1 MNLKNPLSWL
11 SLGFGSGLSPI
22 APGTMGSLLALI
34 IYYFFFEGFL
44 DSWLNYL
51 LFFFF
56 ILISFLIG
64 LYIYPRT
71 VEEENDPGS
80 FVWDEF
86 VGMWVACLPLSFI
99 GTSLFWL
106 SITFFLFRLFDI
118 FVKADAYRS
127 PDLGFK

>member
-1 MNLKNPLSWL
+1 V
-11 SLGFGSGLSPI
+11 
-22 APGTMGSLLALI
+22 
-34 IYYFFFEGFL
+34 FEGFL

-80 FVWDEF
+80 FGWDEF

-106 SITFFLFRLFDI
+106 SITLVLFRLFDI
-118 FVKADAYRS
+118 WKPFGIKFFDKKHGAFYVMIDDVLA
-127 PDLGFK
+127 GFYSGILVIFLSLFFL